1 MSDEIKKPEEE
12 IKKPE
17 EIVESVKTAS
27 PEPPKVLS
35 ESDLNQV
42 VGGNLSTTSPYYKRS

>member
-1 MSDEIKKPEEE
+1 MSDE

-35 ESDLNQV
+35 ESDLKQV
-42 VGGNLSTTSPYYKRS
+42 VGGLSDITIMKVLDKSSPL